1 MSVYSYRIICAR
13 VCKCVWV
20 CVRVCVCER
29 GIAETNEG
37 HPDDLDSC
45 KWRRLTETYQYWCF
59 FFCFVSFSLIMR
71 VCMKNTSTA
80 WPALSPVDK
89 RWSSMCP
96 YTPPPPPPPP
106 NTPCLPVNGHPS
118 DCQGIS
124 QVVVQLTLTYFTCV
138 VLGVHLLSF
147 FGVSCEGYTRTS
159 LEYCRGSYG
168 CRVSHTF
175 PSFFR
180 LWYDHRMAG
189 FHFIS
194 WLCYSFSVS
203 LSSEQGKL
211 FWFPRFIPHPVLH
224 ICDGEW
230 WCGWNGNRSL
240 RATLR
245 VSLFM
250 WTFLW
255 QP

>member
-1 MSVYSYRIICAR
+1 M
-13 VCKCVWV
+13 

-96 YTPPPPPPPP
+96 YTPPPPP

-147 FGVSCEGYTRTS
+147 FGVSCGGYTRTS

-230 WCGWNGNRSL
+230 WCGWNGNRSS